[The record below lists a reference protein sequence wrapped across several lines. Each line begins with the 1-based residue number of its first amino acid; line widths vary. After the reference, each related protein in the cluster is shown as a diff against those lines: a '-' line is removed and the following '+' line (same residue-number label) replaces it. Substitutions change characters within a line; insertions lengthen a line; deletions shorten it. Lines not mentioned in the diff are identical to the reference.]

1 MLKSISWQEFLTVM
15 SILSLIYYSV
25 LGLIYYRAEIRN
37 LLSGRTRVKASHLS
51 NSTKRRS
58 SLIGQIREE
67 EGIDEDEEQGTL
79 SSDQIHPVENNP
91 QDALLGAV
99 ADLLKDL
106 KGIIDSIAANKKEKK
121 ESLVLIKAIFSK
133 YSQLGGTRYQQSINL
148 FLYENAVD
156 QFAFEL
162 PLEEI
167 NSLWSR

>member
-1 MLKSISWQEFLTVM
+1 MLKSISWQEFLTVI
-15 SILSLIYYSV
+15 SILSVVYYSV

-37 LLSGRTRVKASHLS
+37 LLSGRGKVKASS
-51 NSTKRRS
+51 PSDSTKRS
-58 SLIGQIREE
+58 TSLIGQIKEE
-67 EGIDEDEEQGTL
+67 EEIDEDEEQGRL

-106 KGIIDSIAANKKEKK
+106 KEIIDSIGANKTDKGEC
-121 ESLVLIKAIFSK
+121 LVLIKAIFSR
-133 YSQLGGTRYQQSINL
+133 YSQLAGTKYQPSINL

-156 QFAFEL
+156 QFPFDL

-167 NSLWSR
+167 NNLWSR

>member
-15 SILSLIYYSV
+15 SILSVIYYSV
-25 LGLIYYRAEIRN
+25 LGLLYYRAEISN
-37 LLSGRTRVKASHLS
+37 FLSGRTRVKASPPS
-51 NSTKRRS
+51 NSAKRSS
-58 SLIGQIREE
+58 SLIGQIKEE
-67 EGIDEDEEQGTL
+67 EEIDEDEEQGTL

-91 QDALLGAV
+91 RDALLGAV

-106 KGIIDSIAANKKEKK
+106 KEIIDSIAANKTEKS
-121 ESLVLIKAIFSK
+121 ECLVLFKAIFSK

-162 PLEEI
+162 TLEEI